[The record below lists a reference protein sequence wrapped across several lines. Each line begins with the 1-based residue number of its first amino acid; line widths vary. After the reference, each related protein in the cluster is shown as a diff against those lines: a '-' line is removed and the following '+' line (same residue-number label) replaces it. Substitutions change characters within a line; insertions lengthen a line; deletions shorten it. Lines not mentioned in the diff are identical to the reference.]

1 MNEPQRKYDLYSQ
14 EFKRNAYATFAAMR
28 GDDPIYRQIG
38 LDGVTPIWFI
48 TRFEDVEAMLRD
60 KRIMRDELQALP
72 PERRYQPNQLDLLLN
87 NHMLNKDGVD
97 HVRLRTLVSQ
107 AFTPKRIAAL
117 RPRIQEIANTLLEQV
132 QAKGEMDLIAEF
144 SFPLPTIVI
153 LEMLGV
159 PPEDRDKF
167 KVWSN
172 ALLEP
177 QMDAAGFEQA
187 VQHLTDFTNYL
198 RDLFAK
204 RRAQPRDD
212 LITGLLQAEEA
223 GDKLSESELFS
234 TMVLLIVAGHETTVN
249 LIANA
254 VLALCRNPEQYAKL
268 KADSSLMPNAVEE
281 FLRYDGSV
289 ERALSRWAAEDI
301 TWKGHHIKR
310 GDAVMLVLGSA
321 NHDETKFDDAEKL
334 ELGRDPNPH
343 LGLGKGAHY
352 CLGAPLARLETEIA
366 MNTLLSRL
374 PNLRLAVDES
384 ELRWRFLPGFR
395 GLEGLPVRWNERQ

>member
-1 MNEPQRKYDLYSQ
+1 MNEHGRKYDLYSQ
-14 EFKRNAYATFAAMR
+14 DFKRNTYETFAAMR
-28 GDDPIYRQIG
+28 RDDPIYRQLG

-48 TRFEDVEAMLRD
+48 TSYEDVEAMLRD

-72 PERRYQPNQLDLLLN
+72 PEKRYQPNQLDLLLN

-117 RPRIQEIANTLLEQV
+117 RPRIEAIANMLLDQV
-132 QAKGEMDLIAEF
+132 QAKGEMDLIADF

-159 PPEDRDKF
+159 PAEDRDKF

-177 QMDAAGFEQA
+177 QLDAAGLEQA
-187 VQHLTDFTNYL
+187 IRHLTDFTNYL
-198 RDLFAK
+198 RDLFAL
-204 RRAQPRDD
+204 RRANPKDD
-212 LITGLLQAEEA
+212 LITGLLHAEEA

-254 VLALCRNPEQYAKL
+254 TLALFRNPQQLSKL
-268 KADSSLMPNAVEE
+268 KADPTRMPTAVEE

-301 TWKGHHIKR
+301 VWKGHHIKR

-321 NHDETKFDDAEKL
+321 NHDETKFADAEKL
-334 ELGRDPNPH
+334 HLERNPNPH
-343 LGLGKGAHY
+343 LGLGKGSHY

-374 PNLRLAVDES
+374 PNLKLAVDEN

-395 GLEGLPVRWNERQ
+395 GLEALPVEWEKH

>member
-1 MNEPQRKYDLYSQ
+1 
-14 EFKRNAYATFAAMR
+14 
-28 GDDPIYRQIG
+28 
-38 LDGVTPIWFI
+38 
-48 TRFEDVEAMLRD
+48 
-60 KRIMRDELQALP
+60 
-72 PERRYQPNQLDLLLN
+72 
-87 NHMLNKDGVD
+87 
-97 HVRLRTLVSQ
+97 
-107 AFTPKRIAAL
+107 
-117 RPRIQEIANTLLEQV
+117 V
-132 QAKGEMDLIAEF
+132 QAKGEMDLIADF

-159 PPEDRDKF
+159 PAEDRDKF

-177 QMDAAGFEQA
+177 QMDAAGLEQA
-187 VQHLTDFTNYL
+187 IQHLTDFTNYL

-204 RRAQPRDD
+204 RRAEPKDD

-254 VLALCRNPEQYAKL
+254 TLALFRNPEQFDKL
-268 KADSSLMPNAVEE
+268 KADPSLMPTAVEE

-301 TWKGHHIKR
+301 VWKGHHIKR

-321 NHDETKFDDAEKL
+321 NHDETKFADAEKL
-334 ELGRDPNPH
+334 ELTRDPNPH
-343 LGLGKGAHY
+343 LGFGKGAHY

-395 GLEGLPVRWNERQ
+395 GLEMLPVRWDERQ

>member
-1 MNEPQRKYDLYSQ
+1 MNSPQRKYDLYSQ
-14 EFKRNAYATFAAMR
+14 DFKRSAYKTFELMR

-38 LDGVTPIWFI
+38 LDGKTPIWFI
-48 TRFEDVEAMLRD
+48 TRYEDVEAMLRD
-60 KRIMRDELQALP
+60 KRFVRDESLALP
-72 PERRYQPNQLDLLLN
+72 PEKRLSPSQLDLLLN
-87 NHMLNKDGVD
+87 NHMLTKEGTD
-97 HVRLRTLVSQ
+97 HLRLRNLVSK

-117 RPRIQEIANTLLEQV
+117 RPRIEAVANTLLDQV
-132 QAKGEMDLIAEF
+132 QGKGEMDLIADF

-159 PPEDRDKF
+159 PSEDREKF
-167 KVWSN
+167 RVWSN

-177 QMDAAGFEQA
+177 QMNAEGLEQA

-198 RDLFAK
+198 RNLFAK
-204 RRAQPRDD
+204 RRAQPKDD

-254 VLALCRNPEQYAKL
+254 LLALFRHPEQYARL
-268 KADSSLMPNAVEE
+268 NADPSLMPTAVEE

-289 ERALSRWAAEDI
+289 ERALSRWAAEDVE
-301 TWKGHHIKR
+301 WRGHPIKR

-321 NHDETKFDDAEKL
+321 NHDPEKFSEPESL
-334 ELGRDPNPH
+334 ELQRDPNPH
-343 LGLGKGAHY
+343 LGFGKGPHY

-374 PNLRLAVDES
+374 PKLRLAVEES
-384 ELRWRFLPGFR
+384 ALRWRFLPGFR
-395 GLEGLPVRWNERQ
+395 GLESLPVKWDKK

>member
-1 MNEPQRKYDLYSQ
+1 MNETQRKYDLYSQ
-14 EFKRNAYATFAAMR
+14 DFKRNAYATFATMR
-28 GDDPIYRQIG
+28 ADDPIYRQIG
-38 LDGVTPIWFI
+38 LDGLTPIWFI
-48 TRFEDVEAMLRD
+48 TRYEDVEAMLRD
-60 KRIMRDELQALP
+60 KRFTRDELQALP
-72 PERRYQPNQLDLLLN
+72 PEKRLSPNQLDLLLN

-97 HVRLRTLVSQ
+97 HVRLRNLVSQ

-117 RPRIQEIANTLLEQV
+117 RPRIEAIADTLLEQV
-132 QAKGEMDLIAEF
+132 QDKGEMDLIADF

-159 PPEDRDKF
+159 PAEDRDKF

-177 QMDAAGFEQA
+177 QLDAAGFEQA
-187 VQHLTDFTNYL
+187 VKHLTDFTNYL
-198 RDLFAK
+198 RNLFAK
-204 RRAQPRDD
+204 RRAHPKDD

-254 VLALCRNPEQYAKL
+254 ALALFRNPEQQAKL
-268 KADSSLMPNAVEE
+268 KADPTLMPTAVEE

-289 ERALSRWAAEDI
+289 ERALSRWATEDVN
-301 TWKGHHIKR
+301 WKGHPIKR

-321 NHDETKFDDAEKL
+321 NHDHAKFAEPASL

-366 MNTLLSRL
+366 MNSLLSRL
-374 PNLRLAVDES
+374 PNLRLAIDES
-384 ELRWRFLPGFR
+384 ELKWRFLPGFR
-395 GLEGLPVRWNERQ
+395 GLEALPVKWEKQ